1 MPGPR
6 STAATASTAPTAS
19 TPASATSPAASARP
33 ADPASPAS
41 PASRASAALPIS
53 VFGAGYVGLVSA
65 ACMASLGHDVLC
77 IDTDAARLQALRRGR
92 PPFHEPGLPELL
104 AAQLASGRLRFSGD
118 AAEAVAHGRLLF
130 IAVGTPPGEDG
141 SADVRQ
147 VLAVAREMARH
158 LRRPAQVV
166 LKSTVPVGT
175 GEQVRSLLQR
185 HLEQRGV
192 DLPVS
197 VVSNPEFLREG
208 TAIHDFMHP
217 DRVVLGCDEPGSLR
231 DLRALYTPLVDSG
244 RPLLEMDLRSAEFT
258 KYAAN
263 ALLAVRLSAIN
274 ELALLAEAE
283 GADIQCV
290 RAGVGSDARIGS
302 AFLAPGCGYGGS
314 CLPKDV
320 AALLH
325 AGMRHGLP
333 LPLLHAV
340 KAVND
345 AQKQLLVRR
354 LLALCNGDIRGRR
367 VAVWGLA
374 FKPGTD
380 DLREAPSLDVVALLR
395 AEGAHAVVHDPLAM
409 PGARRL
415 LGTPPGLDYAAD
427 PLAAVDGAD
436 ALLIVTDWPVYAGI
450 APEQLAHRMRD
461 PVVLDGRNLFD
472 PGRMADCGIR
482 YRPIGRPSGH
492 PFDHPF
498 VRASGR
504 RMVNAERFGNND
516 TSDSCVD
523 SVTSADG
530 SFARGRTILLA
541 DGTSPA

>member
-1 MPGPR
+1 MPAPPSTD
-6 STAATASTAPTAS
+6 STAAGS
-19 TPASATSPAASARP
+19 
-33 ADPASPAS
+33 ASPAV
-41 PASRASAALPIS
+41 AALPIS

-65 ACMASLGHDVLC
+65 ACMASLGHEVMC
-77 IDTDAARLQALRRGR
+77 IDTDAERLQALRRGR
-92 PPFHEPGLPELL
+92 PPFHEPGLPELMATQL
-104 AAQLASGRLRFSGD
+104 AAGRLRFSGD
-118 AAEAVAHGRLLF
+118 AAQAVAHGRLLF

-158 LRRPAQVV
+158 LRQPALVV

-185 HLEQRGV
+185 HLDQRGV

-208 TAIHDFMHP
+208 TAIHDFLHP
-217 DRVVLGCDEPGSLR
+217 DRVVLGCDQPEILR
-231 DLRALYTPLVDSG
+231 DLRALYAPLVDSS

-263 ALLAVRLSAIN
+263 AMLAVRLSAIN
-274 ELALLAEAE
+274 ELALLAEAV
-283 GADIQCV
+283 GADIQHV
-290 RAGVGSDARIGS
+290 RTGVGSDARIGS

-325 AGMRHGLP
+325 AGRRHGLP

-345 AQKQLLVRR
+345 SQKQLLVRR
-354 LLALCNGDIRGRR
+354 LLAYCHGDIRGRR

-380 DLREAPSLDVVALLR
+380 DLREAPSLDVLSLLR
-395 AEGAHAVVHDPLAM
+395 AKGAHAVVHDPLAM
-409 PGARRL
+409 SGARRL
-415 LGTPPGLDYAAD
+415 LGTPQGLVYAAD

-450 APEQLAHRMRD
+450 APEQLARRMRD

-472 PGRMADCGIR
+472 PRRMAACGIH
-482 YRPIGRPSGH
+482 YQPIGRPAGQ
-492 PFDHPF
+492 PETWPAK
-498 VRASGR
+498 V
-504 RMVNAERFGNND
+504 GNNA
-516 TSDSCVD
+516 TSDSCAESITVTGAGFD
-523 SVTSADG
+523 SE
-530 SFARGRTILLA
+530 RTILRA
-541 DGTSPA
+541 DGNSPAPVVGFQSNGC